1 MKRLIILVSL
11 VGAAVSGFLWWKRRE
26 VSRAEAVAQDPWPS
40 VVAES
45 PAPTKAPTPA
55 PAPAPQ
61 PVTPA
66 ASEQPASS
74 EQAEAKVAAKKTTK
88 KATKKV
94 EADPHQ

>member
-45 PAPTKAPTPA
+45 PASAKAPTPA
-55 PAPAPQ
+55 PQ
-61 PVTPA
+61 PVAPA
-66 ASEQPASS
+66 ASEQPATS
-74 EQAEAKVAAKKTTK
+74 EQSEAKVAAKKTTK